1 MIGDETPNFSQ
12 GRAMLGALVS
22 RTRKDSSVQKRA
34 ARWLQQAGLVER
46 SPDTIT
52 QKQFA
57 DWVSAMSGVP
67 VSESAIGRLERSEG
81 RIGPPT
87 SVLIALCHRM
97 KLLKLPDGSY
107 CDMDRA
113 VDILCGEVELDE
125 EWLKVG

>member
-1 MIGDETPNFSQ
+1 MSNETANFSQ

-22 RTRKDSSVQKRA
+22 RTRKDPSVQKRA
-34 ARWLQQAGLVER
+34 ARWLKQTGLVER
-46 SPDTIT
+46 LPDIIT

-67 VSESAIGRLERSEG
+67 ISESAIGRLERNEG
-81 RIGPPT
+81 ATGPPT
-87 SVLIALCHRM
+87 SVLIGLCHRM

-125 EWLKVG
+125 GWLREA